1 MPVLKLLFFK
11 GEYSRKK
18 VTSAFADV
26 EVVSLGKTLLTQAGR
41 RQYRQSDKN
50 RCENILTSS
59 RVAAKVRKD
68 LDIVRHSSYNST
80 QEMFLAQVGI

>member
-1 MPVLKLLFFK
+1 M
-11 GEYSRKK
+11 
-18 VTSAFADV
+18 

-41 RQYRQSDKN
+41 HLYRQSDKN

-59 RVAAKVRKD
+59 RVAVKVRKD

-80 QEMFLAQVGI
+80 QEMFLTQVGI